1 MRCLVAAAIAVA
13 LAVPAAHSDDTTADK
28 NPQQQLKDLQTQYG
42 QELSQIRKDAL
53 AAELKERTKIFATK
67 MTELHAKFAP
77 KFLELAKANLG
88 DDTGFTALAF
98 VFQYGN
104 TKLSGE
110 SLTLLLEKY
119 EAKLVSTPAMLERA
133 GAKGEQALRELLAKH
148 GDGDEFVKL
157 SYSLAN
163 MIFDQAEHAPP
174 SAANDA
180 KMKEAEQ
187 LFEKIAAK
195 GKDGSREVT
204 EAKGFLN
211 EIRNLQVGK
220 VIPDLQ
226 SEDLDGKKVKLSDY
240 RGKVVVLDI
249 WATWC
254 GPCKAMIPHEREMV
268 EKLKGKPFVLLSVSC
283 DEKKETL
290 TKFLEGEKMP
300 WTHWW
305 DGRGGPVTQAIHL
318 RYYPTIYLLDHT
330 GTIRYKGVR
339 GPQLDEAVEN
349 LLKQIE
355 ASQGG

>member
-1 MRCLVAAAIAVA
+1 MRCLFAAAIAVA
-13 LAVPAAHSDDTTADK
+13 LAVPLSRADDTKTDK
-28 NPQQQLKDLQTQYG
+28 NPQQQLKDLQSEYSKERAEIMKEMQ
-42 QELSQIRKDAL
+42 
-53 AAELKERTKIFATK
+53 AAEAKDRGKIYVTKT
-67 MTELHAKFAP
+67 TELNAKLAP

-88 DDTGFTALAF
+88 DDTGYTALAF
-98 VFQYGN
+98 VFQNGS
-104 TKLSGE
+104 TKLSSE
-110 SLTLLLEKY
+110 AMTLLLEKY
-119 EAKLVSTPAMLERA
+119 ESKLVAAPAMLEQA
-133 GAKGEQALRELLAKH
+133 GPKGEQALRELLTKH
-148 GDGDEFVKL
+148 ADGDDSVKL

-163 MIFDQAEHAPP
+163 MIFNQTEHAPP
-174 SAANDA
+174 SAANEG

-187 LFEKIAAK
+187 LFEAIAAK

-240 RGKVVVLDI
+240 RGKIVVLDI

-290 TKFLEGEKMP
+290 TKFLEEKEKMP
-300 WTHWW
+300 WAHWW
-305 DGRGGPVTQAIHL
+305 DGRGGPVTKAIHL
-318 RYYPTIYLLDHT
+318 RYYPTIYVLDHK

-339 GPQLDEAVEN
+339 GDKMDEAVET
-349 LLKQIE
+349 LLKEIE
-355 ASQGG
+355 TSQ

>member
-1 MRCLVAAAIAVA
+1 MRCLFAATIAVA
-13 LAVPAAHSDDTTADK
+13 LAVPLARADDTKTDK
-28 NPQQQLKDLQTQYG
+28 NPQQQLKDLQTEYSK
-42 QELSQIRKDAL
+42 ELAEIVKEVQ
-53 AAELKERTKIFATK
+53 AAEQKDQAKIYVTKNA
-67 MTELHAKFAP
+67 ELNAKFAP
-77 KFLELAKANLG
+77 KFLELAKANFS
-88 DDTGFTALAF
+88 DDTGYTALAF
-98 VFQYGN
+98 VFQNGS
-104 TKLSGE
+104 TKLSSE
-110 SLTLLLEKY
+110 ALTLLLEKY
-119 EAKLVSTPAMLERA
+119 EAKLVSAPAMLERA
-133 GAKGEQALRELLAKH
+133 GPKGEQALRELLTKH
-148 GDGDEFVKL
+148 ADGDEFVKL

-163 MIFDQAEHAPP
+163 LIFGQVEYAPP

-211 EIRNLQVGK
+211 EIRNLQVGR

-226 SEDLDGKKVKLSDY
+226 SEDLDGEKVKLSDY

-268 EKLKGKPFVLLSVSC
+268 EKLKDKPFVLLSISC

-305 DGRGGPVTQAIHL
+305 DGRGGPVTKAVHL
-318 RYYPTIYLLDHT
+318 RYYPTIYVLDHK
-330 GTIRYKGVR
+330 GTIRYRGVR
-339 GPQLDEAVEN
+339 GTQMDEAVET
-349 LLKQIE
+349 LLKEIE
-355 ASQGG
+355 TSQ